1 MSRAAVRKTGR
12 LATAA
17 ITACVA
23 AALGTA
29 ARPGGDEPET
39 PERAAR
45 ETRMKR
51 TKRPAAAGI
60 ATSLLPV
67 QDSPQVVFRIVVR
80 AGAIDDPPGKEG
92 LNTLTAMTLGQ
103 GGSKTL
109 SYREVTDRLY
119 PMAAS
124 ISPQADMEVTT
135 LIGRVHRDHLKEFYE
150 IFTGVLLTPRFDPA
164 DFARNRDLLLAAIE
178 TNLRG
183 ADDETLGKEALQA
196 LMFQGH
202 PYGRPVIGTV
212 QGLRS
217 ITLDDVKAHYRRH
230 YARGAVVLGVAGGYP
245 KGMIETLLKDFEAL
259 PALAPERPKL
269 PAPRALQ
276 EMEVLIVDKP
286 APATAISIGFP
297 IGVTRADRDYYAL
310 LVANSYFG
318 EHRTFNGRLQNVMRA
333 ARGLNYGDYSY
344 IENFL
349 QDGGSTFP
357 LANIPRRQQ
366 HFSIWIRPVA
376 PPNAGFALRQAVR
389 ELQRLAEQGLTA
401 AEFEATRKYLLN
413 YSRLWTQSLSRRL
426 GYRLDSEYYGTKFTI
441 DRVQEELPR
450 LKVEDVNAAIK
461 RHLQAKNLAVAIVA
475 PDAAALAD
483 LLVSGKPTRIT
494 YQTPTTS
501 EDLLREDREIES
513 FPLRIHKERLRVVPA
528 GRMFER

>member
-1 MSRAAVRKTGR
+1 MSRARAGPAGR
-12 LATAA
+12 LA
-17 ITACVA
+17 A
-23 AALGTA
+23 AAVTLCLAAAPAAG
-29 ARPGGDEPET
+29 ARPDGNEATT
-39 PERAAR
+39 PEQPAR
-45 ETRMKR
+45 ETKMKR
-51 TKRPAAAGI
+51 TKGPAAAGP

-92 LNTLTAMTLGQ
+92 LNTLTAMTIGQ
-103 GGSKTL
+103 GGTKTL

-135 LIGRVHRDHLKEFYE
+135 FIGGSHRDHLKEFYDL
-150 IFTGVLLTPRFDPA
+150 FTGILLAPRFDPA
-164 DFARNRDLLLAAIE
+164 DFTRNRDLLLAAIE

-183 ADDETLGKEALQA
+183 ADDETLGKETLQV

-202 PYGRPVIGTV
+202 PYGRPVTGTV
-212 QGLRS
+212 RGLKS

-230 YARGAVVLGVAGGYP
+230 YARGALVLGVAGGYP
-245 KGMIETLLKDFEAL
+245 KGMIDALVKDFGAL

-269 PAPRALQ
+269 PAPRAIEGL
-276 EMEVLIVDKP
+276 EMLIVDKA

-297 IGVTRADRDYYAL
+297 INVTRADRDYYAL
-310 LVANSYFG
+310 LVASSHFG

-333 ARGLNYGDYSY
+333 ARGLNYGNYSY

-357 LANIPRRQQ
+357 LANTPRRQQ

-376 PPNAGFALRQAVR
+376 PANAGFALRQAVR
-389 ELQRLAEQGLTA
+389 ELQRLVGQGLSA
-401 AEFEATRKYLLN
+401 AEFEATRRYILN

-441 DRVQEELPR
+441 DRIQEELPR

-461 RHLQAKNLAVAIVA
+461 RHLQAKNLAVAVVA
-475 PDAAALAD
+475 PDAAALRE
-483 LLVSGKPTRIT
+483 LLLSGKPTPIT

-513 FPLRIHKERLRVVPA
+513 YPLPINKERLRVVPA
-528 GRMFER
+528 ARMFER